1 MNNAYREFY
10 NRLDKERDEFVRWL
24 REQPFDVIV
33 EHAPELDVMGDILHA
48 VECIIEV
55 NENDNRILQL
65 LIEEELSLSD
75 LTEVAMRR
83 LSRDTMPAV
92 ICAVCDAA
100 WTAYVLT

>member
-65 LIEEELSLSD
+65 LAESEFSLRD
-75 LTEVAMRR
+75 LAEAAR
-83 LSRDTMPAV
+83 LRLRRDTMPEV